1 MINKIMKLIKVIVV
15 ISLIISLIFGKTSIT
30 FNLGMIL
37 VFLFLEK
44 IVRRKIGYSSKVE
57 LLIFIF
63 ILSTEIL
70 GEILRF
76 YVSVP
81 CFDIIIHVFSGIII
95 SALGYY
101 IFNKFSNKNDILIII
116 FVFFFS
122 MGTSAIWELTEFSID
137 RILKEDMQ
145 KDTVIKEITSY
156 KFSFDD
162 KKPLTEKVDKAILN
176 DIDLV
181 KSYGG
186 YIDIGLYDT
195 MEDMFAALAG
205 TIIYILIYKKSGAI

>member
-1 MINKIMKLIKVIVV
+1 MKLIKVIVV

-205 TIIYILIYKKSGAI
+205 TIIYILI

>member
-1 MINKIMKLIKVIVV
+1 MKLIKVIVV

>member
-1 MINKIMKLIKVIVV
+1 MKLIKVIVV

-195 MEDMFAALAG
+195 MEDMFSALAG